1 MANYTIDKTNQIT
14 IDPDNLTYLDGKF
27 LLTQKTS
34 ENELKI
40 LRLDPRNLPATYL
53 TAVKTLNTTATG
65 AQTTS
70 SSESLAG
77 SGTVT
82 LHKISKTGSYNDLL
96 HKPTKLSDF
105 TNDSGFTSNKGTITG
120 ITMNGVSKGTSGVVN
135 LGTVLTAHQTLKTIN
150 HQSIVGTG
158 NINITAAASSP
169 IRDFQEFTRT
179 ETLTNTSYKSA
190 WTIWVYEA
198 YSQIES
204 VTVNAGDI
212 LIIQVYSTAH
222 TNTSKTKGL
231 NVATF
236 IKKFNGYTSNADEL
250 YAQETGSG
258 IATATSMSVD
268 GGIIMQ
274 YRITPESTGYP
285 GFRLDFTGRNANSTP
300 VKCSIL
306 VIKGS

>member
-40 LRLDPRNLPATYL
+40 LRLDPRNLPATYS

-65 AQTTS
+65 AQITS

-96 HKPTKLSDF
+96 GKPTKLSDF

-120 ITMNGVSKGTSGVVN
+120 ITMNGVSKGTSGVIN
-135 LGTVLTAHQTLKTIN
+135 LGTVLTAHQALKTIN
-150 HQSIVGTG
+150 HQSIIGTG
-158 NINITAAASSP
+158 DINITAAASSP
-169 IRDFQEFTRT
+169 IRDFQEFTR
-179 ETLTNTSYKSA
+179 ETLTNASYKTP
-190 WTIWVYEA
+190 WTVWVYEA
-198 YSQIES
+198 YNEIED

-212 LIIQVYSTAH
+212 LIIQVYSTAY
-222 TNTSKTKGL
+222 TNTSRTKGL

-236 IKKFNGYTSNADEL
+236 IKKFNGYASDGDEL

-258 IATATSMSVD
+258 IATATSMSID

-274 YRITPESTGYP
+274 YRITAESTGYP
-285 GFRLDFTGRNANSTP
+285 ALRLDFTGRNANSTP

>member
-14 IDPDNLTYLDGKF
+14 IDPDNLTYLSGKF

-70 SSESLAG
+70 GSESLVG

-96 HKPTKLSDF
+96 GKPTKLSDF

-120 ITMNGVSKGTSGVVN
+120 ITMNGVSKGTSGVIN
-135 LGTVLTAHQTLKTIN
+135 LGTVLTAHQALKTIN

-179 ETLTNTSYKSA
+179 GTLTNTSYKSS
-190 WTIWVYEA
+190 WSIDLYEA
-198 YSQIES
+198 YNQIEN
-204 VTVNAGDI
+204 VIVNAGDI
-212 LIIQVYSTAH
+212 LIIQVYGTAY
-222 TNTSKTKGL
+222 TNTSKTNGL

-236 IKKFNGYTSNADEL
+236 MKKFDGYTSGATEL

-285 GFRLDFTGRNANSTP
+285 GLRLDFTGRNANSTP